1 MIRRR
6 LCFLRK
12 QKSVVS
18 TSLAVPVLK
27 NNILY
32 QRKKKK
38 NNSTF
43 QKLYSFDHFEAYR
56 LKSNISR

>member
-32 QRKKKK
+32 QKKK

-43 QKLYSFDHFEAYR
+43 QKLYSFDPFEAYR

>member
-32 QRKKKK
+32 QKKKK

-43 QKLYSFDHFEAYR
+43 QKLYSFDPFEAYR